1 MSNTNNLNNA
11 PNISDLPDQFNR
23 YESKIYNKF
32 DFYTS
37 SGEFNLALF
46 NKTFREEQLKRVA
59 FYRQEEI
66 DRLKKLDDKQP
77 PPLRLH
83 EESVGEHV
91 LKIKDSV
98 FGLINDSI
106 TEPISSE
113 IFIKNNRLFYLA
125 ILFIMI
131 FVIYLMISFLTRE

>member
-1 MSNTNNLNNA
+1 MTD
-11 PNISDLPDQFNR
+11 IPDQFTR
-23 YESKIYNKF
+23 YESKIYNPM

-59 FYRQEEI
+59 FYRQQEI
-66 DRLKKLDDKQP
+66 DRLTELNNQQP
-77 PPLRLH
+77 PPLRIH
-83 EESVGEHV
+83 QETVGQHI

-98 FGLINDSI
+98 FGIINDSI
-106 TEPISSE
+106 TEPISTD

-125 ILFIMI
+125 LLFIII
-131 FVIYLMISFLTRE
+131 FIIYLIIHFLVKE

>member
-1 MSNTNNLNNA
+1 MLFRS
-11 PNISDLPDQFNR
+11 PDQFNR

-66 DRLKKLDDKQP
+66 DRLKELDDKQP